1 MPCGALAGGDVV
13 FGVVGP
19 KATTF
24 IAGAEDFGGGVAA
37 VLGADAAASFVSG
50 DIAAET
56 GSFT

>member
-1 MPCGALAGGDVV
+1 VV

-24 IAGAEDFGGGVAA
+24 IAGAEDFWGGVAA
-37 VLGADAAASFVSG
+37 VLATDAAASFVSG
-50 DIAAET
+50 DVAAET